1 MLLTIS
7 TSHQPASELGFLLHK
22 HPERMQTFSLS
33 YGDCH
38 IFYPE
43 ASDSKCTM
51 AMLLDVDPVGMTCSR
66 KKQNQ
71 KFALAGYVNDR
82 PYVVSSFMSTAIS
95 KVLGSAMAGTCKSHP
110 ELAQTAIPLEV
121 EINVLPARGGEDF
134 LRKLFEP
141 LGYEVEATNRPL
153 DEKFPEWGEGH
164 YFSVRLSQTVT
175 VSQMLQHLYVLIP
188 VFDNQ
193 KHYFTSH
200 DELQKLL
207 DKGAGWLESHPEREV
222 IVYRYL
228 KFMPSLARQALAQ
241 LDELLESESETDDE
255 EDQAVEA
262 EPRHE
267 EKIKLH
273 DQRLDLVHQQLV
285 RSGAERVID
294 LGCGEGKLIRRLIK
308 DFQFRKIVGMDV
320 AIRSLEIASQR
331 LRLDELPSFQS
342 ERVKL
347 IHGSLMYRD
356 SRLSDF
362 DAAALVE
369 VIEHLDPP
377 RLSALERVV
386 FRHARPGTVVITT
399 PNAEY
404 NVMWP
409 DLPAGKLRH
418 SDHRFEWTRAE
429 FESWAQTICERFGYE
444 VELMPVGSID
454 EQVGAPSQ
462 MGVFKIARANAVTI
476 ESKQIGSETGSPVEG
491 SE

>member
-51 AMLLDVDPVGMTCSR
+51 AMLLDVDPVGMTRSR

-207 DKGAGWLESHPEREV
+207 DKGAVS
-222 IVYRYL
+222 YT
-228 KFMPSLARQALAQ
+228 Q
-241 LDELLESESETDDE
+241 LT
-255 EDQAVEA
+255 
-262 EPRHE
+262 
-267 EKIKLH
+267 
-273 DQRLDLVHQQLV
+273 
-285 RSGAERVID
+285 
-294 LGCGEGKLIRRLIK
+294 
-308 DFQFRKIVGMDV
+308 
-320 AIRSLEIASQR
+320 
-331 LRLDELPSFQS
+331 LPT
-342 ERVKL
+342 K
-347 IHGSLMYRD
+347 
-356 SRLSDF
+356 
-362 DAAALVE
+362 A
-369 VIEHLDPP
+369 
-377 RLSALERVV
+377 
-386 FRHARPGTVVITT
+386 
-399 PNAEY
+399 
-404 NVMWP
+404 
-409 DLPAGKLRH
+409 
-418 SDHRFEWTRAE
+418 
-429 FESWAQTICERFGYE
+429 
-444 VELMPVGSID
+444 
-454 EQVGAPSQ
+454 
-462 MGVFKIARANAVTI
+462 
-476 ESKQIGSETGSPVEG
+476 
-491 SE
+491 